1 MNDDDFRDACAML
14 ALCGYIVKMG
24 CNPLE
29 RGQICEDGVF
39 ANNNA
44 EAIAKASYIMADA
57 MLEARNAEPEPEE
70 GIVAIKK
77 RIRRK
82 P

>member
-14 ALCGYIVKMG
+14 AMVGLLFNENYEAGCLADMSYHIADKMVAQ
-24 CNPLE
+24 
-29 RGQICEDGVF
+29 RK
-39 ANNNA
+39 A
-44 EAIAKASYIMADA
+44 ES
-57 MLEARNAEPEPEE
+57 EPEE

>member
-1 MNDDDFRDACAML
+1 MNDEDFRDACAML
-14 ALCGYIVKMG
+14 AMVGLLFNENYEAG
-24 CNPLE
+24 CLADLAF
-29 RGQICEDGVF
+29 G
-39 ANNNA
+39 
-44 EAIAKASYIMADA
+44 IADRMVAQRKV
-57 MLEARNAEPEPEE
+57 EPEPEE